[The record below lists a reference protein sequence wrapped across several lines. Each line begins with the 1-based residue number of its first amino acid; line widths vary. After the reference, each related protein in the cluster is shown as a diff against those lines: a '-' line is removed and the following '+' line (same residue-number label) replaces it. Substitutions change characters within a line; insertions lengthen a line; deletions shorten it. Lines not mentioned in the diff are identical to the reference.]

1 MSLGFHIF
9 EFPGRN
15 AKKYRPILGK
25 AYVYEFMKNPSTLT
39 MLLPT
44 TNQEQQGFQMM
55 YQMPVNQQNR
65 NKISNSN
72 QIFKLGLQLI

>member
-1 MSLGFHIF
+1 
-9 EFPGRN
+9 
-15 AKKYRPILGK
+15 
-25 AYVYEFMKNPSTLT
+25 MKNPSTLT

-65 NKISNSN
+65 NKISNSIKYLN
-72 QIFKLGLQLI
+72 WGYN

>member
-1 MSLGFHIF
+1 
-9 EFPGRN
+9 
-15 AKKYRPILGK
+15 
-25 AYVYEFMKNPSTLT
+25 MKNPSTLT

-72 QIFKLGLQLI
+72 QIFKLGFPLI

>member
-1 MSLGFHIF
+1 
-9 EFPGRN
+9 
-15 AKKYRPILGK
+15 
-25 AYVYEFMKNPSTLT
+25 MKNPSTLT

-65 NKISNSN
+65 NKISNS
-72 QIFKLGLQLI
+72 IKYLSWGFH